1 MAVSISSAAE
11 VSAAFATYRIGSAPP
26 KEYDVAKERCL
37 DNHLIREVAA
47 PEISRN
53 LKEGKTMDRRRM
65 LTYLGASP
73 ALLAGFPAG
82 AETVRRESASR
93 NGSSPASEVGGDR
106 VTVMNPAIAGKL
118 AARVPLAPPLADLN
132 NKTIYMVNLSWEG
145 PDAAN
150 YLYTAMTEWLQKRYT
165 GVKTIQKVTAEGM
178 FGGDPAIVREVT
190 ASKADAAIVGVA
202 G

>member
-1 MAVSISSAAE
+1 M
-11 VSAAFATYRIGSAPP
+11 
-26 KEYDVAKERCL
+26 
-37 DNHLIREVAA
+37 
-47 PEISRN
+47 
-53 LKEGKTMDRRRM
+53 
-65 LTYLGASP
+65 
-73 ALLAGFPAG
+73 
-82 AETVRRESASR
+82 ES
-93 NGSSPASEVGGDR
+93 GEKI
-106 VTVMNPAIAGKL
+106 TLMNPAITAKV
-118 AARVPLAPPLADLN
+118 AERVPLAPPLADLN

-190 ASKADAAIVGVA
+190 ASKADCAIVGVA